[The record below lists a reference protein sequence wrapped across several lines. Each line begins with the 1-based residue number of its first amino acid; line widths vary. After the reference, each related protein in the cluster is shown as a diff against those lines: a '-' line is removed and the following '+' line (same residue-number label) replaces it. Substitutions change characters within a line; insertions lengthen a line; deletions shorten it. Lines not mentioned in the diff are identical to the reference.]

1 MIYILRI
8 PIEEK
13 DLTQFARNKFLME
26 SYKTCYI
33 FSLNNYFLD
42 KFIAS
47 YKDYANDLGYIN
59 NKYSLDPTKRW
70 EFNIPNSY
78 A

>member
-1 MIYILRI
+1 
-8 PIEEK
+8 
-13 DLTQFARNKFLME
+13 ME

-33 FSLNNYFLD
+33 FSLNDYFLD
-42 KFIAS
+42 KFITS

-59 NKYSLDPTKRW
+59 IKYNLDPTKQW

>member
-1 MIYILRI
+1 
-8 PIEEK
+8 
-13 DLTQFARNKFLME
+13 ME

-33 FSLNNYFLD
+33 FSLNDNFLN

-59 NKYSLDPTKRW
+59 NKYSLDPTERW

>member
-1 MIYILRI
+1 
-8 PIEEK
+8 
-13 DLTQFARNKFLME
+13 ME

-33 FSLNNYFLD
+33 FSLNDYFLN

-59 NKYSLDPTKRW
+59 IKYNLDPTKQW